1 MFAIKDQD
9 NRREGARGLTRNHH
23 GGVARH
29 LRRAAAGAV
38 CAAAITL
45 PLLGAAAAQAAA
57 TTTGPAYT
65 TLNLVNGWT
74 SYGSG
79 LAKPAVTNI
88 SGIVHL
94 KGGMKTS
101 GTNDVAFTLPV
112 ADRPSAEL
120 YIPVD
125 ECGATNGRL
134 DIAPNGVV
142 GVEAEGNAWNEAQC
156 FVSLDGVTFAKTAA
170 SFTALTPLNGWTS
183 YGSGTASPAARTI
196 SGIVY
201 LKGAIQTS
209 GTNSDAFVLPAADRP
224 ASTVYVAADMNDSTN
239 GRLVITPNGVV
250 SVEAETN
257 WSDAQNFT
265 SLDGIS
271 FAKSAASFTALTPL
285 NGWTSYGSGT
295 AGPAARTI
303 SGVVH
308 LKGAIQT
315 NGTNEEAFVLPAA
328 FRPSHGLYVKVDLCE
343 AHNGRLYITPS
354 GSVYVEAP
362 TGGWGNAQCFTS
374 LDGASFAR

>member
-38 CAAAITL
+38 CAAAVAL
-45 PLLGAAAAQAAA
+45 PLIGAASAQAA
-57 TTTGPAYT
+57 TTTVPAYT
-65 TLNLVNGWT
+65 TLKLVNGWT

-79 LAKPAVTNI
+79 LATPAVANI
-88 SGIVHL
+88 GGIVHL

-101 GTNDVAFTLPV
+101 GTNAVAFTLPA
-112 ADRPSAEL
+112 ADRPSAQV
-120 YIPVD
+120 YVPVD

-134 DIAPNGVV
+134 DIAPSGVV
-142 GVEAEGNAWNEAQC
+142 SVEAQGGNWSQAQC
-156 FVSLDGVTFAKTAA
+156 FVSLDGVTFAKTAT
-170 SFTALTPLNGWTS
+170 SFTALTPLNGWSS
-183 YGSGTASPAARTI
+183 YGFGTATPAARNI

-209 GTNSDAFVLPAADRP
+209 GSNGEAFVLPAGDRP
-224 ASTVYVAADMNDSTN
+224 TSTVYVPADMFDSTN
-239 GRLVITPNGVV
+239 GRLVIAPNGSV
-250 SVEAETN
+250 SVEAENN

-271 FAKSAASFTALTPL
+271 FATSATSFTALTPL
-285 NGWTSYGSGT
+285 NGWSSYGSGT

-315 NGTNEEAFVLPAA
+315 SGTNEEAFVLPAA
-328 FRPSHGLYVKVDLCE
+328 FRPAHDLYVKVDLCN
-343 AHNGRLYITPS
+343 AHNGRLYITTS
-354 GSVYVEAP
+354 GSVNVQAP
-362 TGGWGNAQCFTS
+362 TGEWSAAQCFTS

>member
-9 NRREGARGLTRNHH
+9 NRREGARGLTRNH
-23 GGVARH
+23 GGTARR
-29 LRRAAAGAV
+29 LRQAAAGAI
-38 CAAAITL
+38 CAAAVAL
-45 PLLGAAAAQAAA
+45 PLIGAASAQAA
-57 TTTGPAYT
+57 TTANPAYT

-79 LAKPAVTNI
+79 LATPAVANVN
-88 SGIVHL
+88 GIIHL

-101 GTNDVAFTLPV
+101 GTNSDAFTLPS
-112 ADRPSAEL
+112 ADRPSAEV
-120 YIPVD
+120 YVPVD

-134 DIAPNGVV
+134 DISPNGVV
-142 GVEAEGNAWNEAQC
+142 NVEAEGDNWNQAQC

-170 SFTALTPLNGWTS
+170 SFTALTPLNGWSS
-183 YGSGTASPAARTI
+183 YGGGTASPAARNI

-209 GTNSDAFVLPAADRP
+209 GTNQEAFVLPAADRP
-224 ASTVYVAADMNDSTN
+224 TSTVYVPADLDVSTN
-239 GRLVITPNGVV
+239 GRLVISPNGTVT
-250 SVEAETN
+250 VEAETN
-257 WSDAQNFT
+257 WSDAQFFT

-285 NGWTSYGSGT
+285 NGWSSYGFGT
-295 AGPAARTI
+295 ASPAARNI

-315 NGTNEEAFVLPAA
+315 GGTNEEAFVLPAA
-328 FRPSHGLYVKVDLCE
+328 LRPAHDLYVKVDLCD
-343 AHNGRLYITPS
+343 AHNGRLYITTS
-354 GSVYVEAP
+354 GSVNVQAP

-374 LDGASFAR
+374 LDGVSYAR

>member
-1 MFAIKDQD
+1 MFATQDQD
-9 NRREGARGLTRNHH
+9 NRREGTRGLTRNH
-23 GGVARH
+23 GGITRR
-29 LRRAAAGAV
+29 LRRAATGAV
-38 CAAAITL
+38 CAAAVAL
-45 PLLGAAAAQAAA
+45 PLIGAASAQAA
-57 TTTGPAYT
+57 TTAIPTYT

-79 LAKPAVTNI
+79 LATPAVANI

-101 GTNDVAFTLPV
+101 GTNAVAFTLPV
-112 ADRPSAEL
+112 ADRPTAEV
-120 YIPVD
+120 YVPVD

-134 DIAPNGVV
+134 VIAP
-142 GVEAEGNAWNEAQC
+142 
-156 FVSLDGVTFAKTAA
+156 DG
-170 SFTALTPLNGWTS
+170 S
-183 YGSGTASPAARTI
+183 
-196 SGIVY
+196 
-201 LKGAIQTS
+201 
-209 GTNSDAFVLPAADRP
+209 
-224 ASTVYVAADMNDSTN
+224 
-239 GRLVITPNGVV
+239 V
-250 SVEAETN
+250 SVEAENN

-285 NGWTSYGSGT
+285 NGWSSYGFGT

-315 NGTNEEAFVLPAA
+315 SGTNEEAFVLPAA
-328 FRPSHGLYVKVDLCE
+328 FRPAHDLYVKADLCG
-343 AHNGRLYITPS
+343 ATNGRLYITTS
-354 GSVYVEAP
+354 GSVNVQAP

-374 LDGASFAR
+374 LDGVSYAR